1 MPRRDYRFVPVTR
14 DDLPMLHRWLTAPHV
29 AAIWGDPDD
38 EIALI
43 EGDLEG
49 SDTRCH
55 IVHADGPIGY
65 VQDWCPHRAGVP
77 HFADAPAGSR
87 AVDTFLGETGCL
99 GQGHARAYVRCY
111 AERLIARGAP
121 RAVTDPRLDNP
132 RGIAMYRAAGFA
144 PGPVRIAEDG
154 ARVRCMTFTPSLAG

>member
-87 AVDTFLGETGCL
+87 AVDTFLGETACL
-99 GQGHARAYVRCY
+99 GQGHAKAYVRRY
-111 AERLIARGAP
+111 AERLIARGARAPSPIRGWTIRAASPCTAP
-121 RAVTDPRLDNP
+121 RALRPDRSALPRTA
-132 RGIAMYRAAGFA
+132 RGSDA
-144 PGPVRIAEDG
+144 
-154 ARVRCMTFTPSLAG
+154 